1 MPDPHEFVA
10 KQLSLARRAIECGRD
25 EARLPSGY
33 MNFDVALA
41 IVAGCRNAIVMADAH
56 DPGSIVQQLERAGTS
71 LAYVQSGPAIGSV
84 QTARACIEETIAAL
98 LRNEV
103 PD

>member
-1 MPDPHEFVA
+1 MPDPREFVTR
-10 KQLSLARRAIECGRD
+10 QLSLAKHAIECGRD
-25 EARLPSGY
+25 EAPIPSGY
-33 MNFDVALA
+33 LNFDVALA

-56 DPGSIVQQLERAGTS
+56 DPDAIVQQLERAGTS
-71 LAYVQSGPAIGSV
+71 LAYVQSGPAIVSV
-84 QTARACIEETIAAL
+84 QTARTHIDATIAAL